1 MEEKQITS
9 RADIQLL
16 IDSFYEK
23 VKTDAV
29 IGYIFQ
35 DIAQVDWSKHLPV
48 MYDFWEQL
56 LLDSNRYGRN
66 TMAPHFAL
74 NQKIP
79 LQPVHF
85 DRWISLFEGTV
96 NELFTGEK
104 AELAISRARSI
115 RDIMQYKMQQ
125 INQPKP

>member
-1 MEEKQITS
+1 MEKQQIAS

-16 IDSFYEK
+16 VDSFYEK
-23 VKTDAV
+23 VKSDAV
-29 IGYIFQ
+29 IGYIFR
-35 DIAQVDWSKHLPV
+35 DIARVDWDKHLPI

-79 LQPVHF
+79 LQPAHF
-85 DRWISLFEGTV
+85 DRWILLFETTV

-104 AELAISRARSI
+104 AELAITRARSI
-115 RDIMQYKMQQ
+115 KDIMQFKMQQ
-125 INQPKP
+125 INQPK

>member
-1 MEEKQITS
+1 MEKKQITS

-16 IDSFYEK
+16 VDNFYEK
-23 VKTDAV
+23 VKSDAV

-35 DIAQVDWSKHLPV
+35 DIARVDWDKHLPI

-74 NQKIP
+74 NQKIG

-85 DRWISLFEGTV
+85 DRWILLFETTV

-104 AELAISRARSI
+104 AELAISRGRSI
-115 RDIMQYKMQQ
+115 RDIMQFKMQQ
-125 INQPKP
+125 INQPK